1 MRISPALKKIR
12 EKQTLFLVKK
22 EEMTNKMKGMR
33 DTNIMDRMTKDELK
47 EKAMQLLSAIQVV
60 ISNEEQKMKGNHIID
75 LDSQLGVSLALP
87 IVVKALENAY
97 KLGKLENE

>member
-1 MRISPALKKIR
+1 VRISPALKKIR